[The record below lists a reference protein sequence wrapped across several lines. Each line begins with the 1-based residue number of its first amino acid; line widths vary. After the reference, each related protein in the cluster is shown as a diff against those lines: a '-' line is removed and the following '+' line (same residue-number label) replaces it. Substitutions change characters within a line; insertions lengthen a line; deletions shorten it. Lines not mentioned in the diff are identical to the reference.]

1 MSAPTFV
8 ADGTQ
13 LSTLGNALRKAR
25 LDVHFLM
32 LAVAGGAAL
41 IGAWHEGALLLFL
54 FSASG
59 AMEHYAMGRTRREIS
74 VLFRGA
80 PKTARVLRGGS
91 EERDGG
97 IARTRDERS

>member
-1 MSAPTFV
+1 MGRSYRR
-8 ADGTQ
+8 
-13 LSTLGNALRKAR
+13 LERLRKAR

-41 IGAWHEGALLLFL
+41 IGAWREGALLLFL

-59 AMEHYAMGRTRREIS
+59 AMEHYAMGRTWREIS

-80 PKTARVLRGGS
+80 RK
-91 EERDGG
+91 
-97 IARTRDERS
+97 RSASCGVVPRNKSRWHRSNPG